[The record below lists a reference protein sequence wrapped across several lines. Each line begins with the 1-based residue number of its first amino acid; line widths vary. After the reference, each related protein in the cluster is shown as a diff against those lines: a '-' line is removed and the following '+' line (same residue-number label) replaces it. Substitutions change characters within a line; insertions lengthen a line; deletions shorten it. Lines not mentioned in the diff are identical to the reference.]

1 MDIVYNISENV
12 FLLLIE
18 MSPYLLLGFTIAG
31 LLSVLFSSD
40 QIQNKIGSNNFI
52 SCFKA
57 VIFGIPLPLC
67 SCGVIPVGASLRRY
81 GASRGATIS
90 FITTTPQTGVDS
102 IILTYGMLGL
112 PLLILKLIV
121 ALTSGLVA
129 GILTNTLAPSS
140 PVAQAEPSGGCCD
153 NKKESLLRKGLT
165 YGFRTLP
172 KDIAEPLLVGL
183 LLAGIIGLLAQDNFI
198 HLTENIKNYS
208 SFMKIFI
215 IMLVSIPLYI
225 CATASIP
232 IALMI
237 ASLFGSPG
245 AAVAL
250 LIAGP
255 ATNFSTITTC
265 IKIVGKRST
274 AVYVLTVFSFALLS
288 GIITDSISISIPNYD
303 PSILHEHTS
312 IFSYFCI
319 AALLMILTNAV
330 LYNKKLETSDSSTT
344 MSVRG
349 MTCSHCES
357 SVIKSLLSVKGISEV
372 QASHQNEE
380 VVITGKNININE
392 VKKIIQ
398 SLNYEVN

>member
-1 MDIVYNISENV
+1 
-12 FLLLIE
+12 

-31 LLSVLFSSD
+31 LLSVFFSSE
-40 QIQNKIGSNNFI
+40 QIQNKIGSNNFM

-102 IILTYGMLGL
+102 ILVTYGMLGL

-129 GILTNTLAPSS
+129 GMLTNTFAPSS
-140 PVAQAEPSGGCCD
+140 PAPKLKSSEACCD
-153 NKKESLLRKGLT
+153 SKKENLFMKGFN
-165 YGFRTLP
+165 YGFKTLP
-172 KDIAEPLLVGL
+172 KDIVEPLLVGL
-183 LLAGIIGLLAQDNFI
+183 LLAGVIGLLAQDNFI
-198 HLTENIKNYS
+198 HLTQDLKNYS
-208 SFMKIFI
+208 SFMKILI

-255 ATNFSTITTC
+255 TTNFSTITTC

-274 AVYVLTVFSFALLS
+274 GIYVLTVFSFSLFAGVL
-288 GIITDSISISIPNYD
+288 TDWISIPV
-303 PSILHEHTS
+303 PSYEPGMHHGHISL
-312 IFSYFCI
+312 FSYICMST
-319 AALLMILTNAV
+319 LLLILAYAV
-330 LYNKKLETSDSSTT
+330 LNNKKLETLENSIKIR
-344 MSVRG
+344 VKG
-349 MTCSHCES
+349 MTCSHCEA
-357 SVIKSLLSVKGISEV
+357 SVIKSLSSVKGISEV
-372 QASHQNEE
+372 QASHQSDE
-380 VVITGKNININE
+380 VMITGKNFNVNE